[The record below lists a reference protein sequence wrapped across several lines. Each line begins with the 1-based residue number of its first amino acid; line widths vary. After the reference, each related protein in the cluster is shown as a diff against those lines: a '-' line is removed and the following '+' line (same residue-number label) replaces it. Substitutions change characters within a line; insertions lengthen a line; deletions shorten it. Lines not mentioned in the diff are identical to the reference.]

1 MGHRPLGRDT
11 SRFWKEMNEIHN
23 TTSMPITSNRVR
35 DIEKYYVDSLAGIY
49 PEGEIK
55 MFVRM
60 LFEDI
65 MGWSHAELL
74 INRDTTV
81 NQSDLLRFY
90 WAAEDLKR
98 YRPIQHI
105 VGYVDFCGCRIGVDK
120 TTLIP
125 RPETEEIVMSVFDKL
140 SERPP
145 RRVLDLCT
153 GSGCIAI
160 AVAKHWREAEVTA
173 VDVSSEAL
181 AKARQNADS
190 NNVEVRF
197 VKKDLLEEREY
208 RDFELYDLIISNP
221 PYVKESER
229 REMSR
234 NVLDWEPERAL
245 FVSDSDPLLF
255 YRAIA
260 KIAETHLSADGLMV
274 LEINEKLGEA
284 MARLLTERGFNA
296 TIYNDFRGRR
306 RSVMAKKEGS
316 QM

>member
-1 MGHRPLGRDT
+1 
-11 SRFWKEMNEIHN
+11 MNEIHN

-35 DIEKYYVDSLAGIY
+35 DIEKYYVDNLAGIY

-197 VKKDLLEEREY
+197 VQKDLLEEREY

-306 RSVMAKKEGS
+306 RSVIAKKEGS

>member
-1 MGHRPLGRDT
+1 
-11 SRFWKEMNEIHN
+11 MNEIHN

-55 MFVRM
+55 IFVRM

>member
-55 MFVRM
+55 MFVRR

-65 MGWSHAELL
+65 MGWGHAELL

-105 VGYVDFCGCRIGVDK
+105 VGYVDFCGCRIGVDN

-197 VKKDLLEEREY
+197 VQKDLLEEREY

-284 MARLLTERGFNA
+284 MARLLTERGFDA
-296 TIYNDFRGRR
+296 TIYNDFRGRQ

>member
-1 MGHRPLGRDT
+1 
-11 SRFWKEMNEIHN
+11 MNEIHN

-197 VKKDLLEEREY
+197 VQKDLLEEREY

-284 MARLLTERGFNA
+284 MARLLTERGFDA
-296 TIYNDFRGRR
+296 TIYNDFRGRQ

>member
-1 MGHRPLGRDT
+1 
-11 SRFWKEMNEIHN
+11 MNEIHN

-234 NVLDWEPERAL
+234 NVLDWEPECAL

>member
-1 MGHRPLGRDT
+1 
-11 SRFWKEMNEIHN
+11 MNEIHN

-55 MFVRM
+55 MFVRR

-65 MGWSHAELL
+65 MGWGHAELL

-105 VGYVDFCGCRIGVDK
+105 VGYVDFCGCRIGVDN

-197 VKKDLLEEREY
+197 VQKDLLEEREY

-284 MARLLTERGFNA
+284 MARLLTERGFDA
-296 TIYNDFRGRR
+296 TIYNDFRGRQ

>member
-1 MGHRPLGRDT
+1 
-11 SRFWKEMNEIHN
+11 MNEIHN

-145 RRVLDLCT
+145 QRVLDLCT

-197 VKKDLLEEREY
+197 VQKDLLEEREY

-284 MARLLTERGFNA
+284 MVRLMTERGFDA
-296 TIYNDFRGRR
+296 TIYKDFRGRQ

>member
-55 MFVRM
+55 MFVRR

-65 MGWSHAELL
+65 MGWGHAELL

-105 VGYVDFCGCRIGVDK
+105 VGYVDFCGCRIGVDN

-197 VKKDLLEEREY
+197 VQKDLLEEREY

-284 MARLLTERGFNA
+284 MARLLTERGFDA

>member
-1 MGHRPLGRDT
+1 
-11 SRFWKEMNEIHN
+11 
-23 TTSMPITSNRVR
+23 
-35 DIEKYYVDSLAGIY
+35 
-49 PEGEIK
+49 
-55 MFVRM
+55 
-60 LFEDI
+60 
-65 MGWSHAELL
+65 
-74 INRDTTV
+74 
-81 NQSDLLRFY
+81 
-90 WAAEDLKR
+90 
-98 YRPIQHI
+98 
-105 VGYVDFCGCRIGVDK
+105 
-120 TTLIP
+120 
-125 RPETEEIVMSVFDKL
+125 MSVFDKL

-145 RRVLDLCT
+145 QRVLDLCT

-197 VKKDLLEEREY
+197 VQKDLLEEREY

-284 MARLLTERGFNA
+284 MVRLLTERGFDA
-296 TIYNDFRGRR
+296 TIYNDFRGRQ

>member
-105 VGYVDFCGCRIGVDK
+105 VGYVDFCGCRIGVDN

-197 VKKDLLEEREY
+197 VQKDLLEEREY

-284 MARLLTERGFNA
+284 MARLLTERGFDA
-296 TIYNDFRGRR
+296 TIYNDFRGRQ

>member
-1 MGHRPLGRDT
+1 
-11 SRFWKEMNEIHN
+11 MNEIHN

-105 VGYVDFCGCRIGVDK
+105 VGYVDFCGCRIGVDN

-197 VKKDLLEEREY
+197 VQKDLLEEREY

-260 KIAETHLSADGLMV
+260 KIAETHLSANGLMV

-284 MARLLTERGFNA
+284 MARLLTERGFDA